1 MEVEE
6 IETVELD
13 GKRFIQLE
21 TYRQWPKL
29 GVLWSVRQRSG
40 DSDFPLARG
49 SEEQL
54 PRSGQDADEV
64 WALLREQALAAA
76 HDAAQGAAPEASGQK
91 QTSFFGRLFRRD

>member
-29 GVLWSVRQRSG
+29 GVLWSVRQHSG

-54 PRSGQDADEV
+54 PRSEDAEAV
-64 WALLREQALAAA
+64 WARLRERALAAA
-76 HDAAQGAAPEASGQK
+76 QDAARTAAPEVGEQK
-91 QTSFFGRLFRRD
+91 RTSWLGRILHRG

>member
-13 GKRFIQLE
+13 GGRFIQLE
-21 TYRQWPKL
+21 TYRQWPRL

-64 WALLREQALAAA
+64 WALLREQALTAAQ
-76 HDAAQGAAPEASGQK
+76 DAAETAAPATGGQTR
-91 QTSFFGRLFRRD
+91 TSLIGRLFRRG

>member
-29 GVLWSVRQRSG
+29 GVLWSVRQHSG

-54 PRSGQDADEV
+54 PRAGQDTAEV
-64 WALLREQALAAA
+64 WALLRAQALAAA
-76 HDAAQGAAPEASGQK
+76 QDAAQTAAPAASEQK
-91 QTSFFGRLFRRD
+91 RTSFFGRLFHRD

>member
-13 GKRFIQLE
+13 GKLFIQLE

-54 PRSGQDADEV
+54 PRSEDADAV
-64 WALLREQALAAA
+64 WARLRERALAAA
-76 HDAAQGAAPEASGQK
+76 QDAAQTAAPAASEQK
-91 QTSFFGRLFRRD
+91 RTSFFARLFHRD